1 MRIAI
6 ATGKFSLAAA
16 VMGVPS
22 YYLFQWLHR
31 RVSAGF
37 VGAFAEFG
45 IVSVTAT
52 LIYVVVVY
60 LMKAEELSFVYAI
73 VTRKLGKK

>member
-1 MRIAI
+1 M
-6 ATGKFSLAAA
+6 
-16 VMGVPS
+16 
-22 YYLFQWLHR
+22 
-31 RVSAGF
+31 SAGF